1 MTIIF
6 FYVILQ
12 FPKFTISKISSSIVA
27 LFSPISHQPSSS
39 RSTIV
44 EVTSA
49 RQMVPREKCVWPN
62 LEAAFFFLPP
72 PLLAPVEHARERER
86 NQDAIHGPMT
96 VMQPSEMA
104 STRQRFWQ
112 LHCAG
117 FLHDPPGNPLRGG
130 LPLGRRGRARLC
142 VARAGIFETLA
153 SNNVENY
160 L

>member
-96 VMQPSEMA
+96 VMQPRWPRHGNDFDSCTA
-104 STRQRFWQ
+104 P
-112 LHCAG
+112 G
-117 FLHDPPGNPLRGG
+117 FYTILR
-130 LPLGRRGRARLC
+130 A
-142 VARAGIFETLA
+142 TLFG
-153 SNNVENY
+153 EGCP
-160 L
+160 